1 MRALTLTE
9 PFATLMMLREKKIET
24 RSWKLPDKYI
34 GEEVIIHSAK
44 GYPKWAQALCE
55 QEPFRSSLRYPD
67 GNYAY
72 PEFNRTEGLCRV
84 KFIGCRRTEDIR
96 SQLTEKELA
105 FGNYFDGRWAWLT
118 EYCQIIDRREPHV
131 GHLGFWEW

>member
-9 PFATLMMLREKKIET
+9 PWATLMMLQEKRNET
-24 RSWKLPDKYI
+24 RSWRLPDKYI

-44 GYPKWAQALCE
+44 GYPKWAQSLCE
-55 QEPFRSSLRYPD
+55 QEPFRSALRPE
-67 GNYAY
+67 GVYAY
-72 PEFNRTEGLCRV
+72 PEFNRGSGLCVVR
-84 KFIGCRRTEDIR
+84 FLECHRTEDIR
-96 SQLTEKELA
+96 GQLTEKELA

-118 EYCQIIDRREPHV
+118 EYVERWTSPTPHV